1 MLLQPTIP
9 KPPPNHPNLKHNH
22 FYYSN
27 AISVS
32 SGLLNNPTFFLKQP
46 IISTICETH
55 KNPVSI
61 TCSSLPQVY
70 SSGTVDRERKQIW
83 NSIYKKIHML
93 ENSPL
98 GPASVL
104 NQMEN
109 EGKRISKWVL
119 SKVVKELRKF
129 RRYKFALEV
138 YEWMN
143 SRPER
148 FRITTSDTAIQLD
161 LIAKVH
167 GISSAEQYFVKLP
180 DTLKDKRIYGSL
192 LNSYTQSKMT
202 EKAESL
208 MDDMRSKNYT
218 NHPFPFNVMMTLY
231 MKLKDDEKVES
242 LITEMMEKEIAL
254 DTYTYNIWLT
264 SCGSKGFLEKMEH
277 VFQQME
283 LDNTVNPSWITFST
297 MATTYIK
304 SGHFEK
310 AEDCLRKIESQAM
323 GWDRMPYHYL
333 ISIYGTAGKKE
344 EVYRI
349 WNIYRALFVNIM
361 NLGYHT
367 MISALV
373 RANDIDGAERIYDE
387 WLSVKSTYDPRV
399 GNVLLSFYVR
409 KGHSEKAKTFFDQML
424 EIGGKPN
431 SMTWEIVSE
440 DHVRNM
446 RISEALSCLR
456 SASLAEGS
464 KSWKPKP
471 TNVRLILEIVERGDD
486 VANKN
491 ALLDILRQVGCFDNE
506 TYMSH
511 IPSLGGGKYASSV
524 SVVEDSV
531 DSDEGNAGNFILLE
545 EVQES
550 L

>member
-1 MLLQPTIP
+1 MLLQSTIP
-9 KPPPNHPNLKHNH
+9 KPPPTHPNLKRNH

-27 AISVS
+27 AISFS
-32 SGLLNNPTFFLKQP
+32 SGLLKNSTFFLKQP
-46 IISTICETH
+46 IISTIY
-55 KNPVSI
+55 PVSI
-61 TCSSLPQVY
+61 TCSSLSQVY
-70 SSGTVDRERKQIW
+70 SSGTVDRERKQAPIW
-83 NSIYKKIHML
+83 YSIYKKIFML

-109 EGKRISKWVL
+109 EGKMISKWVL
-119 SKVVKELRKF
+119 SKVVKELRMS

-143 SRPER
+143 NRPES

-167 GISSAEQYFVKLP
+167 GISSAEQYFLKFP

-192 LNSYTQSKMT
+192 LNSYVQSKMT

-208 MDDMRSKNYT
+208 MDDMRSKNYA
-218 NHPFPFNVMMTLY
+218 NHPLPFNVMMTLY

-264 SCGSKGFLEKMEH
+264 SYGSKGFLEKMEH

-283 LDNTVNPSWITFST
+283 LDNTVNPSWATFST
-297 MATTYIK
+297 MATAYIK
-304 SGHFEK
+304 WGHLEK

-323 GWDRMPYHYL
+323 GLDRKPYHYL

-349 WNIYRALFVNIM
+349 WNIYRASFVNIA
-361 NLGYHT
+361 NFGYYT
-367 MISALV
+367 VISALV
-373 RANDIDGAERIYDE
+373 RVDDIDGAERIYDE

-399 GNVLLSFYVR
+399 GNLLLNFYVR
-409 KGHSEKAKTFFDQML
+409 KGLSEKAKTFFDQML
-424 EIGGKPN
+424 EIGVKPN

-456 SASLAEGS
+456 SALLVEGS

-471 TNVRLILEIVERGDD
+471 ANVCLILEIVEKGDD

-491 ALLDILRQVGCFDNE
+491 ALLDILRQVGCFDDE
-506 TYMSH
+506 TYMSY
-511 IPSLGGGKYASSV
+511 IPLSGGGKFTSSV
-524 SVVEDSV
+524 SVVEDRV
-531 DSDEGNAGNFILLE
+531 DSDEGNAGDFILLE
-545 EVQES
+545 EVQGS

>member
-9 KPPPNHPNLKHNH
+9 KPPPSHPNLKHNH
-22 FYYSN
+22 SYYSN
-27 AISVS
+27 AISFS
-32 SGLLNNPTFFLKQP
+32 SGLLKNSTFFLKQP
-46 IISTICETH
+46 IISTIC
-55 KNPVSI
+55 PVSI
-61 TCSSLPQVY
+61 TCSSLSQVY
-70 SSGTVDRERKQIW
+70 SSGTVDRERKQVPIW
-83 NSIYKKIHML
+83 YSIYKKISML

-119 SKVVKELRKF
+119 SKVVKELRMF

-143 SRPER
+143 NRPEM
-148 FRITTSDTAIQLD
+148 FRITPSDTAIQLD

-167 GISSAEQYFVKLP
+167 GISSAEQYFLKLP

-192 LNSYTQSKMT
+192 LNSYVQSKMKD
-202 EKAESL
+202 KAEFL
-208 MDDMRSKNYT
+208 MDDMRSKNYA
-218 NHPFPFNVMMTLY
+218 NHPLPFNVLMTLY
-231 MKLKDDEKVES
+231 MRLKDDEKVES
-242 LITEMMEKEIAL
+242 LITEMREKEIAL
-254 DTYTYNIWLT
+254 DAYTYNIWLT

-283 LDNTVNPSWITFST
+283 LDNTVNPSWTTFST
-297 MATTYIK
+297 MATTYIR
-304 SGHFEK
+304 SGHLEK
-310 AEDCLRKIESQAM
+310 AEDCLRKIESQTT
-323 GWDRMPYHYL
+323 GQDRKSYHYL

-349 WNIYRALFVNIM
+349 WNIYRASFVNIA
-361 NLGYHT
+361 NLGYYT
-367 MISALV
+367 VISALV
-373 RANDIDGAERIYDE
+373 RVDDIDGAERIYDE

-399 GNVLLSFYVR
+399 GNLLLNFYVR
-409 KGHSEKAKTFFDQML
+409 KGLSEKAKTFFDQML
-424 EIGGKPN
+424 EIGVKPN

-471 TNVRLILEIVERGDD
+471 ANVCLILEIVEKGDD

-491 ALLDILRQVGCFDNE
+491 ALLDILRQVGCFDDE
-506 TYMSH
+506 TYMSY
-511 IPSLGGGKYASSV
+511 IPLSGGGKFASSV
-524 SVVEDSV
+524 SVVEDRV
-531 DSDEGNAGNFILLE
+531 DSDEGNAGDFILLE
-545 EVQES
+545 EVQGS